1 MQTKKLMKLV
11 FLVTIIMGIV
21 INACKKN
28 DCPTAEPTPTPI
40 AGTCPTKDT
49 AYMNFNGAA
58 FVSTILLK
66 LQTATQISVT
76 NATCGGV
83 LPGISCVINKAGLVE
98 GQTYDQTIFASFSIF
113 HPSGRYAVSTAQ
125 IKVLTYTANCLKINY
140 SMSLVGT
147 NGTTGTATV
156 TGGVLE
162 LLLP

>member
-1 MQTKKLMKLV
+1 MQTKKIMKLV
-11 FLVTIIMGIV
+11 FVVTIIMGIA

-28 DCPTAEPTPTPI
+28 DASTTAPTTLAGICPTR
-40 AGTCPTKDT
+40 DT